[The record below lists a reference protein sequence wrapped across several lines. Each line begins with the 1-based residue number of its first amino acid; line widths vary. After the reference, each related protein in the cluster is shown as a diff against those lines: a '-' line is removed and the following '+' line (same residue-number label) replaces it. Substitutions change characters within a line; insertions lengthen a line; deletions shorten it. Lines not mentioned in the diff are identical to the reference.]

1 MIPAIYH
8 CNIQIIGRSRGRSAV
23 AAAAYRSGEKL
34 TNNWDGLT
42 HDYTRKG
49 GVIHSEIM
57 LPSHAPPGFAD
68 RSTLWNA
75 VEEIEK
81 SCKAQLAREINIALP
96 SELSREQQIELVR
109 EYCRDNFV
117 SVGMCADFAVHGT
130 GSGNPHAHIMLTMRP
145 IKEDGTWDDK
155 QRKVY
160 RLDENGQK
168 IYDPVKRQYDCDSVP
183 TTDWNE
189 HTKAEEWRSA
199 WASLTNKYLEQ
210 NGIQVRVDHRSY
222 KRQGIEQIPTIHLGP
237 AATQMERRGIRT
249 EKGDI
254 NRQIAADNK
263 LLKELRARISRLYAW
278 TSSSNWSRQDD
289 TDPEKEILRDVM
301 DRVLTNSP
309 TDNQYQRIRNLKNG
323 AAVWNFMREHQIHSV
338 DGLHQYIKEK
348 NSEFYAVR
356 KEIVNREK
364 QIKVLENHLT
374 MWEMYERNKYVRKQ
388 LDNVKPRKRD
398 KFIEE
403 NHAELAMFERACNYF
418 DELKSSG
425 ERIVPKGWKKERDK
439 LTAEKDKLYADM
451 RKLREDIRAVEN
463 IRKTLDEMVREEIT
477 VQKEIPKQRKDTPQL

>member
-34 TNNWDGLT
+34 TNNWDGLN
-42 HDYTRKG
+42 HDYTRKSG
-49 GVIHSEIM
+49 IIHSEIM
-57 LPSHAPPGFAD
+57 IPSHAPPEFSN

-75 VEEIEK
+75 VEEVEK

-96 SELSREQQIELVR
+96 VELSRERQIELVR
-109 EYCRDNFV
+109 EYCRNYFV
-117 SVGMCADFAVHGT
+117 SVGMCADFAVHDT
-130 GSGNPHAHIMLTMRP
+130 GGGNPHAHIMLTMRP
-145 IKEDGTWDDK
+145 IKENGTWDDK

-222 KRQGIEQIPTIHLGP
+222 KRQGIEQIPTIHLGL

-249 EKGDI
+249 EKGNI

-263 LLKELRARISRLYAW
+263 LLKELRARISRLY
-278 TSSSNWSRQDD
+278 SWSRQDD
-289 TDPEKEILRDVM
+289 TDPDKEILRDVM

-309 TDNQYQRIRNLKNG
+309 TDNQYQKIRNLKNG
-323 AAVWNFMREHQIHSV
+323 AAVWNFMRGHQIHSV

-356 KEIVNREK
+356 KEIVDREK

-388 LDNVKPRKRD
+388 FDNMKPRKRD

-439 LTAEKDKLYADM
+439 LTAEKDKLYTDM

-463 IRKTLDEMVREEIT
+463 IRKTLDEMVR
-477 VQKEIPKQRKDTPQL
+477 KKSPFRKKFRSNVKIHRSCNNKG